1 MVKLQAI
8 TTSAWLAAPT
18 HVEGYLEAAAKL
30 LVYLVAA
37 LSGNMSQ
44 AGALVFM
51 GLLLVTAGLLGL
63 SNAHAKSFR
72 MHGRIA
78 APTQERLPYPPGA
91 GAGFADSN
99 TTTGSTLLRWPPA
112 LYRRES
118 TGLTALTDFAEE
130 GQVGAAVKTRY
141 PFDERMDSR

>member
-51 GLLLVTAGLLGL
+51 ALLLVTAGLLGL

-78 APTQERLPYPPGA
+78 APSGPG
-91 GAGFADSN
+91 
-99 TTTGSTLLRWPPA
+99 P
-112 LYRRES
+112 
-118 TGLTALTDFAEE
+118 
-130 GQVGAAVKTRY
+130 
-141 PFDERMDSR
+141 